1 MLRGTSRYPSHNTR
15 RFLQEGV
22 HCLPVQKTPQ
32 HAELRLRDV
41 QRRFDRA
48 AEGFDSADFAHA
60 HVRGGLLERLEPLEV
75 APGLVLDLGSATGS
89 AAFELARRYRKSRVV
104 AIDASRDMTRQVAS
118 RRRWLSK
125 VHAVQ
130 ADARALPIPDHS
142 AALVFSNLLLPW
154 IGDPDTVFGEVA
166 RVLKKDAPFIFS
178 ALGPD
183 SLKTLKE
190 AFESVGADPRVN
202 VFPDMHDIGDGLVR
216 AGLRDPV
223 LDVDRLTIDYSSAQS
238 LFKDLTA
245 TGARNALAARRPALL
260 GRRQFDD
267 VLERLGPSFTV
278 ELEIVYGHAWGSGE
292 SRDGVRID
300 AGRIPIRRR

>member
-1 MLRGTSRYPSHNTR
+1 MK
-15 RFLQEGV
+15 E
-22 HCLPVQKTPQ
+22 TPH
-32 HAELRLRDV
+32 HAEIRLVDV

-48 AEGFDSADFAHA
+48 AGGFDSADFAHA
-60 HVRGGLLERLEPLEV
+60 HIRGGLLERLEPLEV
-75 APGLVLDLGSATGS
+75 SPGLVLDLGSATGS

-104 AIDASRDMTRQVAS
+104 AIDASLGMARQVNS
-118 RRRWLSK
+118 RRRWRSK

-130 ADARALPIPDHS
+130 ADARALPIPDRS
-142 AALVFSNLLLPW
+142 TALVFSNLLLPW
-154 IGDPDTVFGEVA
+154 IEDPDSVFSEAA

-183 SLKTLKE
+183 SLKTVAD

-202 VFPDMHDIGDGLVR
+202 AFPDMHDIGDGLVR

-238 LFKDLTA
+238 LFNDLTA
-245 TGARNALAARRPALL
+245 TGARNALAARRQGLL
-260 GRRQFDD
+260 GRRQFEAA
-267 VLERLGPSFTV
+267 LERLGPSFSI
-278 ELEIVYGHAWGSGE
+278 ELEIVYGHAWGSGQ

-300 AGRIPIRRR
+300 ADRIPVRRR

>member
-1 MLRGTSRYPSHNTR
+1 M
-15 RFLQEGV
+15 QERV
-22 HCLPVQKTPQ
+22 HCLPVQETPH
-32 HAELRLRDV
+32 HAEIRLNDV

-48 AEGFDSADFAHA
+48 ANGFDSADFAHA
-60 HVRGGLLERLEPLEV
+60 HVRGGLLERLEPMEV
-75 APGLVLDLGSATGS
+75 SPGLMLDLGSATGS

-104 AIDASRDMTRQVAS
+104 AIDASEGMA
-118 RRRWLSK
+118 RRVSAKRRLFSK

-130 ADARALPIPDHS
+130 ADAKALPIPDHS

-154 IGDPDTVFGEVA
+154 IEDPDTVFGEVA

-183 SLKTLKE
+183 SLKTVAD
-190 AFESVGADPRVN
+190 AFDSAGADPRIN

-238 LFKDLTA
+238 LFDDLAA
-245 TGARNALAARRPALL
+245 TGARNALAARRRTLL
-260 GRRQFDD
+260 GRRQFET
-267 VLERLGPSFTV
+267 VLKRLGSAFTV
-278 ELEIVYGHAWGSGE
+278 ELEIVYGHAWGSGQ
-292 SRDGVRID
+292 SRDDVRID
-300 AGRIPIRRR
+300 AGRIPVRRR